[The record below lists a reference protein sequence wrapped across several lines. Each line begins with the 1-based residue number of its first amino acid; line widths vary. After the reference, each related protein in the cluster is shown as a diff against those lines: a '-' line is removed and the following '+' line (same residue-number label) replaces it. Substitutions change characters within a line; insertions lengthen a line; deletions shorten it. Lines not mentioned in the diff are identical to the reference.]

1 MIDNVTAMFKPNT
14 EMAVEYAQQLA
25 ERTLGLAR
33 AQLDVT
39 ENIYSEVSRE
49 YQELLA
55 AAEPSA
61 MLQSW
66 PKVLESTT
74 RTSTEGMAAF
84 LKNAAIYQNELFQM
98 MQRRVPELNGQIV
111 ESLIQTARA
120 AGAKTDAVAGRQSR
134 KANGGGL
141 NGSRTSKAA

>member
-1 MIDNVTAMFKPNT
+1 MTDHVSAMFKPNT
-14 EMAVEYAQQLA
+14 DMAVEYAQQLA

-49 YQELLA
+49 YRELLTLEGPA
-55 AAEPSA
+55 A
-61 MLQSW
+61 MLQGW
-66 PKVLESTT
+66 PKVLESTA
-74 RTSTEGMAAF
+74 RTSTEGMAAL
-84 LKNAAIYQNELFQM
+84 LKNAVIYQNELFQM
-98 MQRRVPELNGQIV
+98 MQSRLPELNGQIV

-120 AGAKTDAVAGRQSR
+120 AGAKADVAAGRGSR
-134 KANGGGL
+134 QAGAGG

>member
-1 MIDNVTAMFKPNT
+1 MIENVTAMFKPNT

-49 YQELLA
+49 YQELLTL
-55 AAEPSA
+55 EGPSA

-74 RTSTEGMAAF
+74 RTSAEGMAAL
-84 LKNAAIYQNELFQM
+84 LKNAVIYQNELFQM
-98 MQRRVPELNGQIV
+98 MQSRVPELNGQIV
-111 ESLIQTARA
+111 ESLIQNARA
-120 AGAKTDAVAGRQSR
+120 AGAKTDAAAGRASR
-134 KANGGGL
+134 QGNGGA

>member
-1 MIDNVTAMFKPNT
+1 MTDNVSAMFKPNT
-14 EMAVEYAQQLA
+14 EMAVEYARQLA

-49 YQELLA
+49 YRELLA
-55 AAEPSA
+55 AQGPSA

-66 PKVLESTT
+66 PKVLENTT
-74 RTSTEGMAAF
+74 RTSTEGMAVL
-84 LKNAAIYQNELFQM
+84 LKNAAVYQNELFQM
-98 MQRRVPELNGQIV
+98 MQSRLRELNGQIV

-120 AGAKTDAVAGRQSR
+120 AGAKTDTAAGRSSR
-134 KANGGGL
+134 QASAGG

>member
-1 MIDNVTAMFKPNT
+1 MIENVTAMYKPNT

-49 YQELLA
+49 YRELLA
-55 AAEPSA
+55 LEGPAA
-61 MLQSW
+61 MLQGW

-74 RTSTEGMAAF
+74 RTSTEGMAAL
-84 LKNAAIYQNELFQM
+84 LKNAVVYQTELFQM
-98 MQRRVPELNGQIV
+98 MQSRVPELNGQIV
-111 ESLIQTARA
+111 DNLIQTARA
-120 AGAKTDAVAGRQSR
+120 AGTKVDAAAGRSSRQSS
-134 KANGGGL
+134 GGS

>member
-1 MIDNVTAMFKPNT
+1 MIENVTAMFKPNT
-14 EMAVEYAQQLA
+14 EMAAEYAQQLA

-39 ENIYSEVSRE
+39 ENVYSEVSRE
-49 YQELLA
+49 YRELLA
-55 AAEPSA
+55 LDGPSEI
-61 MLQSW
+61 LRTW

-74 RTSTEGMAAF
+74 RISTEGMAVL
-84 LKNAAIYQNELFQM
+84 LKNAVAYQNELFQT

-120 AGAKTDAVAGRQSR
+120 AGAKTDAAAGRSPRQAS
-134 KANGGGL
+134 AGG